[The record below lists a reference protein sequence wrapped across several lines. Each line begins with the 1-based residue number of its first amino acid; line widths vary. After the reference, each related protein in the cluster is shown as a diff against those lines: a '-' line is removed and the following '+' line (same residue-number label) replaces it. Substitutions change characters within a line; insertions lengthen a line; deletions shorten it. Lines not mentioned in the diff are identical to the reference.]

1 MKNPCEKCEER
12 TVSPNCHTNCT
23 AYKKWNDE
31 RKKEKEKLK
40 EDCQTLKDQESWM
53 RFKQEGRK
61 TK

>member
-1 MKNPCEKCEER
+1 MEGPCEKCEER
-12 TVSPNCHTNCT
+12 TVSPNCHTNCM

-31 RKKEKEKLK
+31 RKKKKEKLK